1 MNLHPSFHAP
11 RGLPRVESRGL
22 PRAESRGLPR
32 ATSRGSLLIVAMIL
46 TAVIGISLAS
56 YIRLGLQSQKI
67 SNRALYNNA
76 AINLAENGLEEAM
89 YSINQMVDNPS
100 YGWTGWSTTG
110 TGANDDA
117 KRRFPS
123 SSGTYSFDQNA
134 TGYVRVY
141 VYNYKG
147 INSPVIV
154 ARSTINLGGGSS
166 TSIEKWIEVTLTR
179 TSKFANGLVA
189 KDTILFRGNNPS
201 VDSWN
206 SDPGHGTSGH
216 TCSYTA
222 FSSANKND
230 AGSVGSIS
238 VAIDSVLVKQ
248 ADVWGYVSTNGDD
261 PTDAVGNNGSIKGED
276 TPSGVKVDP
285 NRVSTSFSASFDAVS
300 TPDTSSLTTL
310 GDISSPTT
318 LGTAGTATTILCD
331 EISLSG
337 NSKILTIVGDV
348 TLVISAGPGENAINI
363 TGNSSGITVAANS
376 SLKIYTAGDISLT
389 GQGITNTSGAPKNV
403 QIYGTSTSTST
414 DQAIKVAGGGSFS
427 GCIYA
432 PNGSV
437 ELRGDGSMWG
447 SVVAED
453 IDLTGN
459 ANFHYDESLGNLDA
473 GNPFRVGS
481 WKELT
486 LEDESG
492 TTSDRAGYRTDLS
505 F

>member
-1 MNLHPSFHAP
+1 MKLHPSFRAP
-11 RGLPRVESRGL
+11 RGLS
-22 PRAESRGLPR
+22 RAESRGLPR
-32 ATSRGSLLIVAMIL
+32 AESRGSLLIVAMIL

-89 YSINQMVDNPS
+89 YSINKMVDDPTYNWS
-100 YGWTGWSTTG
+100 GWTTTG
-110 TGANDDA
+110 SGANDDA

-147 INSPVIV
+147 ITSPIVV

-166 TSIEKWIEVTLTR
+166 AAIEKWVEVRLQR

-206 SDPGHGTSGH
+206 SDPGHGTAGH

-261 PTDAVGNNGSIKGED
+261 PTDSVGKNGSIKGED
-276 TPSGVKVDP
+276 TPSGVNVDP
-285 NRVSTSFSASFDAVS
+285 NRVSTSFSASFDQVTTPS
-300 TPDTSSLTTL
+300 TSGLTSL
-310 GDISSPTT
+310 GTINSPTT
-318 LGTAGTATTILCD
+318 LGTAGTTQTILATA
-331 EISLSG
+331 ISLSG
-337 NSKILTIVGDV
+337 NSKIVTIQGNV
-348 TLVISAGPGENAINI
+348 TLVLSAGEGAQAITLN
-363 TGNSSGITVAANS
+363 GNGSGITVAANS
-376 SLKIYTAGDISLT
+376 SLKIYTAGNIDLT
-389 GQGITNTSGAPKNV
+389 GQGILNTSGAPKNI

-414 DQAIKVAGGGSFS
+414 DQTIKIAGGGSFS

-432 PNGSV
+432 PNGNV
-437 ELRGDGSMWG
+437 ELRGDGSMYG

-486 LEDESG
+486 LEDEAG
-492 TTSDRAGYRTDLS
+492 TTADRAGYRSDLS

>member
-1 MNLHPSFHAP
+1 MNIQPAFRRPHD
-11 RGLPRVESRGL
+11 L
-22 PRAESRGLPR
+22 PRAE
-32 ATSRGSLLIVAMIL
+32 SRGSLLIVAMIL

-89 YSINQMVDNPS
+89 YSINKMVNDS
-100 YGWTGWSTTG
+100 TYGWTGWSNSG
-110 TGANDDA
+110 TGSSDSAW
-117 KRRFPS
+117 RRFPS
-123 SSGTYSFDQNA
+123 STGTYSFDQNA
-134 TGYVRVY
+134 TGYVRVH
-141 VYNYKG
+141 VSNYKG

-154 ARSTINLGGGSS
+154 ARSTINLGGEAS
-166 TSIEKWIEVTLTR
+166 TAVEKWIEVTLTR

-206 SDPGHGTSGH
+206 SDPAKSG
-216 TCSYTA
+216 SYTA
-222 FSSANKND
+222 YSSANRND
-230 AGSVGSIS
+230 NGSVGSIS

-261 PTDAVGNNGSIKGED
+261 PTDSVGKNGSILGED
-276 TPSGVKVDP
+276 SPGGVKVDP
-285 NRVSTSFSASFDAVS
+285 NRVSTSFSASFDPVTTPS
-300 TPDTSSLTTL
+300 TTGLTSL
-310 GDISSPTT
+310 GTINSPTT
-318 LGTAGTATTILCD
+318 LGTAGATSTILCSA
-331 EISLSG
+331 IALSG
-337 NSKILTIVGDV
+337 NSKTLTIQGDV
-348 TLVISAGPGENAINI
+348 TLIISAAAGAQAITING
-363 TGNSSGITVAANS
+363 TGSGITVAANS
-376 SLKIYTAGDISLT
+376 SLKLYTAGDIDLT
-389 GQGITNTSGAPKNV
+389 GQGIVNTSGAPKNI
-403 QIYGTSTSTST
+403 QIYGTSSSTSS
-414 DQAIKVAGGGSFS
+414 DQAIKIAGGGSFS

-432 PNGSV
+432 PNGNV

-459 ANFHYDESLGNLDA
+459 ANFHYDESLGNLDG

-486 LEDESG
+486 TSG
-492 TTSDRAGYRTDLS
+492 QRATYNSLWSLTY
-505 F
+505 